1 MKEGRVLVVDDEPM
15 VRETLGQVLADE
27 GYVVDLAVDGESAL
41 GRVRDA
47 LPDAILLD
55 LMMPGM
61 NGRQFLQAL
70 RGDPEYANVPVLIM
84 TAVHGLEVNLTTLG
98 ASEVVEKPFNVDELL
113 NKIALAVYRSR
124 NVHQR
129 ISQPMSNANLRSG
142 DPVGLPGGAGKS
154 PVASGGDPDGLPGG
168 KSPVASMS
176 NANRRAG
183 DPDGLPGDEDR
194 GVVLIV
200 EHDRRRL
207 QQLDVLLSAR
217 GYTVVSMTRAI
228 VQLSRLARALRPRA
242 ILLDVRSPG
251 VQDVILALRAVKDLD
266 SIPVL
271 VFARGGGA
279 SGETVAHAADADLVS
294 FVDRQ
299 Y

>member
-27 GYVVDLAVDGESAL
+27 GYVVDLAVDGETAL
-41 GRVRDA
+41 DRFRAA

-98 ASEVVEKPFNVDELL
+98 ASEVVEKPFDVDELL
-113 NKIALAVYRSR
+113 NKVALAVYRSR
-124 NVHQR
+124 KARQPT
-129 ISQPMSNANLRSG
+129 SQPAIPIG
-142 DPVGLPGGAGKS
+142 APQDLPS
-154 PVASGGDPDGLPGG
+154 SDD
-168 KSPVASMS
+168 
-176 NANRRAG
+176 
-183 DPDGLPGDEDR
+183 DR
-194 GVVLIV
+194 GVVLVV

-207 QQLDVLLSAR
+207 QQLDLLLSAR
-217 GYTVVSMTRAI
+217 GYTVVSMTRAL

-242 ILLDVRSPG
+242 ILLDVLSDG
-251 VQDVILALRAVKDLD
+251 VHDVVAELRAANELD
-266 SIPVL
+266 SIPL
-271 VFARGGGA
+271 LMFAREGVAGRTVEV
-279 SGETVAHAADADLVS
+279 ETLTQAEDADLVG
-294 FVDRQ
+294 FVDRLPSAQ
-299 Y
+299 VAESIATAEGAPHPK